1 MSTTITIRTDDTL
14 RTELEKRAEVSGKN
28 LSEVVREILRE
39 SLTPRPMR
47 ERIGHLAGR
56 LELPRDDVEP
66 WRRKLRERNWRS

>member
-66 WRRKLRERNWRS
+66 WRRKLRERNWHS